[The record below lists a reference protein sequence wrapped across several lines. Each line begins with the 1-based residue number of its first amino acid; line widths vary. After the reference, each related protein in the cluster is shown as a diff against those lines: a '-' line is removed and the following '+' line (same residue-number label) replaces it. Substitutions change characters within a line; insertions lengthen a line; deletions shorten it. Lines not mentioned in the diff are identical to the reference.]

1 MTGRKFATFLL
12 VIFTIA
18 AVAYYFT
25 TPHGTDMPLIGV
37 VDGNEVIV
45 SPQMTG
51 RIITLN
57 VDEGSTVKKGDLI
70 AVLDSTE
77 LEANLAATKANVTS
91 LEEQV
96 NEANHNYTWTNG
108 QTDASLI
115 EANERA
121 TYAQAQLEPA
131 RAQLKRDRDDLR
143 RMQQLFDKGEVSAQD
158 RDHAEAAVTISQA
171 NVTALEQATKAEAAA
186 VNVAQ
191 ANRIQ
196 VDARKSAIS
205 TTMAQLEQARAS
217 EAQMATQ
224 LGYTKIY
231 APLDGIVSVRVAK
244 QGEVV
249 AIGAPIVVVVDV
261 DHLWVRADVEETY
274 SDSVVIGQKL
284 RVQLPD
290 GTITEGPLIFR
301 AVENNFAT
309 QRDVGRRKRDIRTLV
324 LKVRLD
330 NPKGAYVPGMTAEV
344 LVPAAQLK
352 GTAVAQGAE
361 ACNGWTFWHV
371 ERKGSLTVIDSLRAQ
386 FRAETP
392 G

>member
-18 AVAYYFT
+18 VVAYYFT
-25 TPHGTDMPLIGV
+25 TPRGTDIPLIGV

-51 RIITLN
+51 RIIALN
-57 VDEGSTVKKGDLI
+57 VDEGSAVKKGDLI

-115 EANERA
+115 EASERRIFA
-121 TYAQAQLEPA
+121 EAQLEPA
-131 RAQLKRDRDDLR
+131 RAQLKRDQDDLR

-158 RDHAEAAVTISQA
+158 RDHAEAAVRISQA
-171 NVTALEQATKAEAAA
+171 NATALEQAIKAQTAA

-205 TTMAQLEQARAS
+205 TTMAQLEQARAT

-249 AIGAPIVVVVDV
+249 AIGSPIVVVVDV

-274 SDSVVIGQKL
+274 IDSIVIGQKL
-284 RVQLPD
+284 RVQLPS
-290 GTITEGPLIFR
+290 GAITEGPVIFR
-301 AVENNFAT
+301 GVENDFAT
-309 QRDVGRRKRDIRTLV
+309 QRDVSRTKRDIKTFAV
-324 LKVRLD
+324 KVAIPNPDRRLFT
-330 NPKGAYVPGMTAEV
+330 GMTATV
-344 LVPAAQLK
+344 LLPRPPHKSWFAQL
-352 GTAVAQGAE
+352 
-361 ACNGWTFWHV
+361 
-371 ERKGSLTVIDSLRAQ
+371 
-386 FRAETP
+386 
-392 G
+392 